1 METDLLELPV
11 EVMQL
16 LDARELY
23 RFFHTGDD
31 EVMALRGVNFAI
43 AEGEMIALVGPSGS
57 GKSTL
62 LMCLAGLDEP
72 DGGTVWL
79 KGNILSRR
87 PEVEKTRLRAK
98 YLGLM
103 RQRDNLF
110 PHLTVLENVQLARL
124 FAGVRGGTD
133 TSGVLDRLGIGAR
146 KSALPA
152 QLSGGEQ
159 ARASIAVALACRPQ
173 ILLLDEPT
181 GETDADTEKTILS
194 VLADFRKDGSAVVV
208 ATHNPIIGHTATRV
222 ATMEDGRIVDG

>member
-1 METDLLELPV
+1 MEAHLIELQV

-23 RFFHTGDD
+23 RFFHAGDE
-31 EVMALRGVNFAI
+31 EVMALRGVSFAI
-43 AEGEMIALVGPSGS
+43 GEGEMIALVGPSGS

-79 KGNILSRR
+79 KGHILSRR
-87 PEVEKTRLRAK
+87 PEMEKTRLRAK

-110 PHLTVLENVQLARL
+110 PHLTVLENVQIARVLAGDRE
-124 FAGVRGGTD
+124 GTD
-133 TSGVLDRLGIGAR
+133 KTDVLDRMGMGAR
-146 KSALPA
+146 QSALPA

-159 ARASIAVALACRPQ
+159 ARAGIAVAMACRPQ

-194 VLADFRKDGSAVVV
+194 LLADFRKDGGAVVV
-208 ATHNPIIGHTATRV
+208 ATHNHLVGRMATRA